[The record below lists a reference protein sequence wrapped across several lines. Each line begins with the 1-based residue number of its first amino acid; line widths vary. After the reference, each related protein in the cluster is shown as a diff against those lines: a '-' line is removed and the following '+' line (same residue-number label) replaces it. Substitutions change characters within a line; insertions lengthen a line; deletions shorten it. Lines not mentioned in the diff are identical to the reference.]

1 VTAEDGMTRDE
12 VLQLVAGRQRFEVTV
27 DDTDKNEAQWW
38 RRYRNTLTIKVDGVE
53 VQQEEDGGE
62 PEDNL
67 FSRDYK
73 WVPQALRDAY
83 ALGYAHALEVCGP
96 SRFDDDAEED

>member
-27 DDTDKNEAQWW
+27 EGHKKGCCCPS
-38 RRYRNTLTIKVDGVE
+38 NTLTIKVDGVE
-53 VQQEEDGGE
+53 VRQEEDGGE
-62 PEDNL
+62 PEDNS
-67 FSRDYK
+67 FTHDYK

-96 SRFDDDAEED
+96 SRFEDDAEED